1 MTQAMSPCLRNTKT
15 GDLHELA
22 GRITTIGSASDC
34 KIRLPGTD
42 PAHVAHCLFSSGN
55 YIFQVLTEDI
65 SVKVNKASV
74 DGRRELKNGDLL
86 HIGSL
91 EFEFVS
97 SGPKESTTEA
107 DHIGELLDMI
117 LLLLR
122 NRDQDISST
131 LLTAI
136 ARLLRCDAARIVGE
150 EQDTGRRYTLIRY
163 PAHAGLDRFSNRAI
177 DWAKEASRTVLM
189 LEPDWARSSGD
200 NRSLEKNAVSSILCA
215 PLHHDDVCRGYLY
228 LDRIR
233 KDDSFDD
240 QDRSLCDRLL
250 PVVMEILINSEERQR
265 QTELI
270 ATLQK
275 SSEDDKGGIIYRS
288 ESMHNVISLADRIAP
303 TDSPVLITG
312 ETGTGKELM
321 ARRIHSKSLR
331 SEKPFKAVNCGAL
344 PENLIESELFGHEK
358 GSFTGATSRK
368 QGLFE
373 AADGGT
379 IFLDEVGEMPLPV
392 QVKLLRVLQE
402 SEITPVGGTETRKV
416 DVRII
421 AATNR
426 DPEKEV
432 EEGRFRPDLYF
443 RLNVL
448 LLHIP
453 SLRERSEDI
462 LLLAEYFVAK
472 YCGRMGRDQ
481 KIISSG
487 GQQKLAAHL
496 WPGNVRE
503 LENVIQRAV
512 VLSASKKIEAKEI
525 NLPAVK
531 TDPTDKNPQRFPTI
545 RSAREAAEKEVIR
558 NALRA
563 TNGNVS
569 QTSRLIEIDRKWLI
583 TKMSEYGIDA
593 AGFRLQKES

>member
-1 MTQAMSPCLRNTKT
+1 MSHNMSCYLKDRKT
-15 GDLHELA
+15 GKLYQLDN
-22 GRITTIGSASDC
+22 RITTIGSASDC
-34 KIRLPGTD
+34 GIRLSKKD
-42 PAHVAHCLFSSGN
+42 PDHAAHCLFSAGSHL
-55 YIFQVLTEDI
+55 FQVISKDI
-65 SVKVNKASV
+65 SISVNRAEVSGMRK
-74 DGRRELKNGDLL
+74 LKNGDKLR
-86 HIGSL
+86 IGSL
-91 EFEFVS
+91 DLEYVD
-97 SGPKESTTEA
+97 GGDVKEGRAESDPTG
-107 DHIGELLDMI
+107 DLLDMI

-122 NRDQDISST
+122 NRDHDISST
-131 LLTAI
+131 LLTSI
-136 ARLLRCDAARIVGE
+136 AKLLQCDAARIVGE
-150 EQDTGRRYTLIRY
+150 EPETGKRYTLIRY

-189 LEPDWARSSGD
+189 LEPDWAESTGD

-215 PLHHDDVCRGYLY
+215 PLRHDDVCRGYLY

-233 KDDSFDD
+233 KNESFGDR
-240 QDRSLCDRLL
+240 DRSLCDRLL
-250 PVVMEILINSEERQR
+250 PLVMELLINSEERQR

-270 ATLQK
+270 ASLQK
-275 SSEDDKGGIIYRS
+275 SSESDRGGIVYRS
-288 ESMHNVISLADRIAP
+288 EGMHNVILLADRIAP
-303 TDSPVLITG
+303 TDSPVLVTG
-312 ETGTGKELM
+312 ETGTGKELL

-331 SEKPFKAVNCGAL
+331 SEKPFKAINCGAL

-358 GSFTGATSRK
+358 GAFTGATSRK

-373 AADGGT
+373 AAEGGT
-379 IFLDEVGEMPLPV
+379 IFLDEIGEMPLAV

-402 SEITPVGGTETRKV
+402 SEITPVGGTETKKV
-416 DVRII
+416 DVRVI

-426 DPEKEV
+426 DPEVEVKEN
-432 EEGRFRPDLYF
+432 RFRPDLYF

-448 LLHIP
+448 SLHIP

-481 KIISSG
+481 KIISSDA
-487 GQQKLAAHL
+487 QRTLAAHL

-512 VLSASKKIEAKEI
+512 VLSYTKKIKAEDI
-525 NLPAVK
+525 NLPLVK
-531 TDPTDKNPQRFPTI
+531 AGQSENSHRIPTI
-545 RSAREAAEKEVIR
+545 RSAREAAEKEVIK
-558 NALRA
+558 NSLRA

-593 AGFRLQKES
+593 ASYRAQKEN